1 LWYFSLIWIYFIVPL
16 YSVYSKNKIGQN
28 PMDTRAFERFAG
40 LFGFLAGLSG
50 FLYSVAFIVLQNNL
64 LSGLFLALGG
74 LFATAVL
81 TGVYGR
87 VRSTDPLFAL
97 WAFLLG
103 IAGGIGSVIHGGY
116 DLANAINPPAEL
128 ATELPNP
135 IDPRGLL
142 TFGIAGIAVV
152 VLSWLIG
159 RSAGFSKGLSYLGY
173 LLGVLLAIL
182 YLARLIVLAPTNPL
196 VLVPALL
203 AGFLINPL
211 WYIWLGYSLWRS
223 GSG

>member
-1 LWYFSLIWIYFIVPL
+1 
-16 YSVYSKNKIGQN
+16 
-28 PMDTRAFERFAG
+28 MDGRMFERFAG
-40 LFGFLAGLSG
+40 LCGFLAGISG
-50 FLYSVAFIVLQNNL
+50 LLYSVAFILFQSDL

-74 LFATAVL
+74 LFTTAVL

-87 VRSTDPLFAL
+87 LRATDPLFAL

-103 IAGGIGSVIHGGY
+103 VGGGIGSIVHGGY
-116 DLANAINPPAEL
+116 DLANAINPPAEF

-142 TFGIAGIAVV
+142 TFGIAGVAVFV
-152 VLSWLIG
+152 ISWLIG

-173 LLGVLLAIL
+173 FLGLLLIIL

-203 AGFLINPL
+203 AGFLINPI
-211 WYIWLGYSLWRS
+211 WYIWLGYSLWQS
-223 GSG
+223 GSEE